1 MARAE
6 IYIEDDEDGNVSL
19 AVRYIDGADPKSG
32 AHQLANACRKFLES
46 NLTQVTEPQVT
57 DAAGN
62 LIGPLDGAT
71 PFTEPTAGAVIA
83 TPANDMHDAAAPSEG
98 AVAVQ

>member
-19 AVRYIDGADPKSG
+19 AVRYVNGADVKSN

-46 NLTQVTEPQVT
+46 NLVQVTPPQVA
-57 DAAGN
+57 DADGN
-62 LIGPLDGAT
+62 PIGPLDGAS
-71 PFTEPTAGAVIA
+71 PFTEPTPGALVQDIA
-83 TPANDMHDAAAPSEG
+83 APDEGAAA
-98 AVAVQ
+98 VH